1 MFRVL
6 RVYTHTHTHTNTH
19 THTHPLSLSPF
30 TRARAHTHTPAQSS
44 NTHQQTF
51 DYVSNTGSASIAPS
65 SLNYEIPSPT
75 HTYRFILTSASL
87 FQCTFT
93 LIFISLVFFFLL
105 HVEIPSFFQGMNET
119 PSPTHTYWFILIF
132 TWLFLSSHIEICITL
147 LKYEIPSP
155 THTYWFIVIFAS
167 LFQFTFTLIF
177 ISLFLMIHIDIR
189 IILAGDEWNLE
200 PDIYLLIFIWLFVL
214 SPIEIRI
221 TLSNH
226 KIPSPTPLY
235 RLKLKFISVPCWHS
249 YQYSYWFTLSF
260 ESFSEIPNP
269 TPICWYD
276 MNRKTIVMAVYY
288 SSDCNGATL
297 ISPRPQSLP
306 LSLSL
311 SPTLSHT

>member
-1 MFRVL
+1 MRLCFEYWERIDRAVVVELWNPEPDTYLLIYIDIRVIISMHIHINVHITIL
-6 RVYTHTHTHTNTH
+6 LASYWDSIFLPGDEWNPKPDTYLLIHTDIHMT
-19 THTHPLSLSPF
+19 LSIESYWNSHHSF
-30 TRARAHTHTPAQSS
+30 S
-44 NTHQQTF
+44 
-51 DYVSNTGSASIAPS
+51 
-65 SLNYEIPSPT
+65 NYEIPSPT
-75 HTYRFILTSASL
+75 HT
-87 FQCTFT
+87 
-93 LIFISLVFFFLL
+93 
-105 HVEIPSFFQGMNET
+105 H
-119 PSPTHTYWFILIF
+119 WFIM
-132 TWLFLSSHIEICITL
+132 
-147 LKYEIPSP
+147 
-155 THTYWFIVIFAS
+155 IFAS

-189 IILAGDEWNLE
+189 IIFSGDEWNPE
-200 PDIYLLIFIWLFVL
+200 PDICLLIFIWLFL
-214 SPIEIRI
+214 FSHIEIRI

-226 KIPSPTPLY
+226 KIPSPTPPY